1 MQKLKFHNP
10 TKTMTIVQ
18 SNGDRVTIKSKHTV
32 GMEKI
37 VEIMEQY
44 KDAMLVKFDAFRKN
58 HNLSTPEYNEQ
69 LIKALAPF
77 SEKISELS
85 AKLGAAYLVANNIA
99 HRGERLHV
107 DTAMKKLNKMNH
119 YGNNQPVVTR
129 MHIQEC
135 NSLRLQHANDFTR
148 DIRYFLLTDHG
159 VTLMDETA
167 YLQCMVMID
176 KLRNSESYNPK
187 KLQRYQNFAKKFH
200 ASVIKNAKTGNQN
213 AR

>member
-1 MQKLKFHNP
+1 MQKLKLHNP
-10 TKTMTIVQ
+10 TKTMIILQ
-18 SNGDRVTIKSKHTV
+18 PNGDRVTIKSKHTI
-32 GMEKI
+32 GMEKL

-44 KDAMLVKFDAFRKN
+44 KNAMLMEFDAFRQN

-69 LIKALAPF
+69 LIKTLAPF

-99 HRGERLHV
+99 HRGKRLHV
-107 DTAMKKLNKMNH
+107 DTAMKKLSKMNH
-119 YGNNQPVVTR
+119 YSNVQSAVTQ

-135 NSLRLQHANDFTR
+135 NSLRLSHANDLTR

-176 KLRNSESYNPK
+176 KLRYSESYNPK

-200 ASVIKNAKTGNQN
+200 ATVIKNAKTGNQN